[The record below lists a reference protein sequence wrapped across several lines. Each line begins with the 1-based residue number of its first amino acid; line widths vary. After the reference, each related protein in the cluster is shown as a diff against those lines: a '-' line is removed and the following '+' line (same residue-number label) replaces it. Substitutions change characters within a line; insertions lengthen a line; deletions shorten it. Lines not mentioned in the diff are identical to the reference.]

1 MKTDIEIKELLD
13 RFMEGKTSVEEE
25 IELERCVRETGDE
38 DIPEGITPEDWQ
50 TYKAMFTYFDED
62 EESGEKEPAIRPHA
76 SRKKLFVWSALSIA
90 ASVCLFLLIGVR
102 ENPPSPQELPV
113 AQAQPADIAKDST
126 RQADTVITRKKSTHP
141 HPVSNTGKVKKVYF
155 EPSAPRNYMAEETP
169 ERTDSELDQAKE
181 QADML
186 LRAIYIQQELD
197 LQAINEMT
205 NGQNESNESAA
216 IEYEPY

>member
-50 TYKAMFTYFDED
+50 TYKAMFSYFDED
-62 EESGEKEPAIRPHA
+62 AESGKKEPTIHPHA

-90 ASVCLFLLIGVR
+90 ASVCLFLLIGIR
-102 ENPPSPQELPV
+102 KNPPSPQEFPV
-113 AQAQPADIAKDST
+113 AQAQPAT
-126 RQADTVITRKKSTHP
+126 ITKEVPNKPAPSLRGKRA
-141 HPVSNTGKVKKVYF
+141 PVPNTGRVKKVYF

-169 ERTDSELDQAKE
+169 ERTDSELEQARE

-205 NGQNESNESAA
+205 NEQNESNESAA